1 VLAPFTPVHL
11 FVYSFFNGLRMVLV
25 HTVCLEFLISHI
37 SEPVEYNRGLGK
49 TVMLLALIL
58 KHKEKQQAE
67 GNSSKRLPTLVVAPL
82 SLITQW
88 EEEIKTKTSLSCRVC
103 YGDQTKGN
111 SSLDDFDVDVVVTTY
126 GKMQGE
132 IQRRKKDPNCT
143 SDKGYGL
150 LQREWLRVIL
160 DEAHCIKNQATLASK
175 ACCALKAQYRWV
187 VTGTVIHN
195 SLDDVFGLL
204 KFLRHQPWCDAAF
217 WKTAITSEMNSTSKL
232 DDSESGESEE
242 PSGTTVALGRV
253 RRLLGPLMLRRTKNS
268 LSADG

>member
-1 VLAPFTPVHL
+1 MFI
-11 FVYSFFNGLRMVLV
+11 FQW
-25 HTVCLEFLISHI
+25 LENDDFDTHISHMLRKI
-37 SEPVEYNRGLGK
+37 VDYNRGLGK

-58 KHKEKQQAE
+58 KYKEKQQAE
-67 GNSSKRLPTLVVAPL
+67 GSTAKRLPTLVVAPL

-103 YGDQTKGN
+103 YGDQAKGKT
-111 SSLDDFDVDVVVTTY
+111 SRDDFDVDVVVTTY

-132 IQRRKKDPNCT
+132 IQRRNQDPNST
-143 SDKGYGL
+143 TEKGYGL

-160 DEAHCIKNQATLASK
+160 DEAHCIKNQKTLASK

-217 WKTAITSEMNSTSKL
+217 WKTAITSEMNRTSKS
-232 DDSESGESEE
+232 DTSDNDEPEE
-242 PSGTTVALGRV
+242 PSSMAVALGRV